1 MNKVL
6 YYMGLI
12 SEVLFLIMTLFLL
25 PLILKTGFSGFFFL
39 ITVLIFILLRLFMIV
54 SKTHIVKEE
63 KIYSILMIVLTF
75 YLGIIFTRIL
85 LVYFFSSSIYELS
98 MTYCR
103 NNFFLVALT
112 MVCIILNTIVLCELE
127 DDRKRISSKK
137 HYS

>member
-127 DDRKRISSKK
+127 DDRKSISSKK

>member
-127 DDRKRISSKK
+127 DDRKSISSKK
-137 HYS
+137 HYF